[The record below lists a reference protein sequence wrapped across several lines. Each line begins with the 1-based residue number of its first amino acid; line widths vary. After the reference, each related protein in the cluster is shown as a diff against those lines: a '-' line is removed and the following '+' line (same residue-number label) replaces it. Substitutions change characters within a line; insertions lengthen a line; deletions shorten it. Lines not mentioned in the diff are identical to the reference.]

1 MKSGIL
7 NHKLFLAFFSGV
19 LTLSSHAQQE
29 FTLTTSGANIT
40 SSQALINLPELNGN
54 AYAIINVIPQG
65 NTSSLNTNPL
75 GVWYYSGKWYVFNSN
90 FNPMLPGLIY
100 KIQYFLMEGPN
111 QFLHL
116 VTQAN
121 LGAEGSYIDNPALN
135 NKPNAQFSI
144 MQNHSPDIRAGS
156 WRNPNEAKTGYNASA
171 GKWYITNVNGQPIQ
185 KGCAYNI
192 IIGTGTTTPPPNG
205 NTGTGTCN
213 CPSSL
218 PPSGTAG
225 GDLWGNYPNPYVRK
239 INGLPLANVMPT
251 VGQVLK
257 WNGTEWAPSD
267 DNTGTAGATT
277 SFIKPAVL
285 SFNQSEYIIMNN
297 ANVNTITIPGLSGQ
311 TFTLSQNSHVVFH
324 TVIFSV
330 FAESNFL
337 TNANFYPVS
346 VVVDILNSSNVMV
359 ARATAETTQNMH
371 FFRSLNATG
380 IGILP
385 AGTYHTKV
393 TLSRQPGSPALYAY
407 ILLTPGVNSTVA
419 KQGGQMIIEIFPD

>member
-1 MKSGIL
+1 MKQRFPYKLIL
-7 NHKLFLAFFSGV
+7 LALYILIT
-19 LTLSSHAQQE
+19 LTTHAQQE

-54 AYAIINVIPQG
+54 PNAIINAVPQG
-65 NTSSLNTNPL
+65 TTSSVNTNPL
-75 GVWYYSGKWYVFNSN
+75 GVWYYSGRWYVFNTN

-135 NKPNAQFSI
+135 NKPNVQFSI
-144 MQNHSPDIRAGS
+144 MQNHSPDMRAGS
-156 WRNPNEAKTGYNASA
+156 WRNPNEAKTGYNASS

-218 PPSGTAG
+218 PPSGIAG

-239 INGLPLANVMPT
+239 IGGLPLANVIPQ

-257 WNGTEWAPSD
+257 WNGTEWAPAD
-267 DNTGTAGATT
+267 DNTGTTGATT
-277 SFIKPAVL
+277 SFIKPTVL
-285 SFNQSEYIIMNN
+285 YFNQSEWIIMNN
-297 ANVNTITIPGLSGQ
+297 TNVNTTTIPGLSGQ

-324 TVIFSV
+324 TVIFPA
-330 FAESNFL
+330 FAESNIL
-337 TNANFYPVS
+337 PNTNFYPVS
-346 VVVDILNSSNVMV
+346 VIVDILNSSNVMV
-359 ARATAETTQNMH
+359 ARATGESIQNLH
-371 FFRSLNATG
+371 FYTSMNATG

-385 AGTYHTKV
+385 AGTYHTKL
-393 TLSRQPGSPALYAY
+393 TLSRRPGSPPLYVFP
-407 ILLTPGVNSTVA
+407 PGVNSSEA
-419 KQGGQMIIEIFPD
+419 RQGGQMIIEIFPD